1 MGIFGAKNPK
11 AITDNKFTWK
21 NNVIEIT
28 EDGYLLT
35 SGIIGIV
42 GIVRIPVR
50 HIETVTYT
58 MNPLKPSIDIDIN
71 LIGKGVV
78 FGKIIV
84 GMDLTDEVQDWLLER
99 IEE

>member
-28 EDGYLLT
+28 EAGYLLT

>member
-28 EDGYLLT
+28 EAGYLLT
-35 SGIIGIV
+35 SGII

>member
-42 GIVRIPVR
+42 RIPVR

-78 FGKIIV
+78 LGKIIV
-84 GMDLTDEVQDWLLER
+84 GMDLKDEVQDWLLER